1 MFTAALSSGL
11 LLPRSAP
18 PLSVTPVRMLTEEAA
33 LTPAPGESL
42 RVEPLVDEGALVAQG
57 QPLLRLRASP
67 QIVLTAPM
75 AGRLARI
82 ELAPGRRLVQA
93 VIFHEGEARH
103 EYPAPAAGPEGLRGL
118 MQGAGLW
125 RLLRSRPF
133 GQMPRVG
140 ETPAAIL
147 VMAADTSPGA
157 PDPMQELRGR
167 EDDFGRGMAA
177 LASLTGTLFLCG
189 GEGLPAP
196 PDTRRIACGRLHPQ
210 GLAGMQIHRH
220 CPARIEA
227 PVWDIH
233 AGDVADLGALLVGG
247 LLPETRLVQVS
258 GAALRETRLVRCQP
272 GADLR
277 GLCRDIV
284 KPGPHALLS
293 GSALDGG
300 PAQFL
305 APRDRQVTVRPLA
318 SGPARRHW
326 FAAALRR
333 AGRPLPVI
341 PTAALDQALAGL
353 PAAALVRALGAG
365 DDESAIRLGALS
377 LVEQDLALADYAT
390 AAEPPL
396 SAQLRAILDRI
407 EAAEVPA

>member
-1 MFTAALSSGL
+1 
-11 LLPRSAP
+11 
-18 PLSVTPVRMLTEEAA
+18 
-33 LTPAPGESL
+33 
-42 RVEPLVDEGALVAQG
+42 
-57 QPLLRLRASP
+57 
-67 QIVLTAPM
+67 
-75 AGRLARI
+75 
-82 ELAPGRRLVQA
+82 
-93 VIFHEGEARH
+93 
-103 EYPAPAAGPEGLRGL
+103 
-118 MQGAGLW
+118 
-125 RLLRSRPF
+125 
-133 GQMPRVG
+133 
-140 ETPAAIL
+140 
-147 VMAADTSPGA
+147 
-157 PDPMQELRGR
+157 
-167 EDDFGRGMAA
+167 
-177 LASLTGTLFLCG
+177 
-189 GEGLPAP
+189 
-196 PDTRRIACGRLHPQ
+196 
-210 GLAGMQIHRH
+210 
-220 CPARIEA
+220 
-227 PVWDIH
+227 
-233 AGDVADLGALLVGG
+233 
-247 LLPETRLVQVS
+247 
-258 GAALRETRLVRCQP
+258 AALRETRLVRCQP